1 MANKRRN
8 SSARPPRELGLDEK
22 LASIGVMVSASRLS
36 PADIQRADIEETL
49 VESAVD
55 LGRGGDLKLLGPV
68 LSWVAVHGSAVIIEK
83 LVKMLRGRLDSG
95 DDIEFVGLFAA
106 MALEHGHKR
115 WSIIAE
121 RFAPDL
127 ARPRPVGPVDL
138 NESLLR
144 LKGEEGWSK
153 GSGFLVP
160 KGSAAINQKWVL
172 SRSALAKQHRQY
184 RNRLIYGAQWRADI
198 VTAYE
203 LGARTP
209 AEASR
214 VSGASY
220 EPCHRVKSELEAA
233 GLLTAN
239 RKTS

>member
-1 MANKRRN
+1 M
-8 SSARPPRELGLDEK
+8 
-22 LASIGVMVSASRLS
+22 S
-36 PADIQRADIEETL
+36 PASIQRADIEETL
-49 VESAVD
+49 VEGAVD
-55 LGRGGDLKLLGPV
+55 LGRGGDLKLLGPL

-83 LVKMLRGRLDSG
+83 LVKMLRGRQASG
-95 DDIEFVGLFAA
+95 DDIEFIGLLAA

-121 RFAPDL
+121 RFAPDA
-127 ARPRPVGPVDL
+127 ARPRHVGPVDL
-138 NESLLR
+138 SEPLLR
-144 LKGEEGWSK
+144 LKGEEDWSK

-198 VTAYE
+198 ITAYE
-203 LGARTP
+203 LGASTP

-214 VSGASY
+214 MTGASY
-220 EPCHRVKSELEAA
+220 EPCYRVKSELEAA
-233 GLLTAN
+233 GVFVVD